1 MDKQQQK
8 QYILKHFKLSSGKK
22 ITEMLK
28 RYWSNNEYKN
38 SAPDIVETT
47 ENIFND

>member
-1 MDKQQQK
+1 MLSKQQQK

-28 RYWSNNEYKN
+28 RYWSNNKN
-38 SAPDIVETT
+38 SAPDIVETAKK
-47 ENIFND
+47 IFNE